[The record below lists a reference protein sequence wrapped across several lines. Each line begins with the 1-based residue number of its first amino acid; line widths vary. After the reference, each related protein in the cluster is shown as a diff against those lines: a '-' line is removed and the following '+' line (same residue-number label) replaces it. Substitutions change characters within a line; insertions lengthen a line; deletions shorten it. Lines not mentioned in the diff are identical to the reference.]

1 LSCDGL
7 VHQLGFFADRALEA
21 FSETRSVIAV
31 RGGNTTTILAAV
43 VTETQT
49 AKKVK
54 KESRKND
61 EGLSTNVFK
70 PKEPYIGRCLLNTK
84 IVGDDAPGET
94 WHMVFTTEGLSRL
107 EILLCHCV
115 HHKFL
120 LMSPCFISAAQ
131 S

>member
-1 LSCDGL
+1 
-7 VHQLGFFADRALEA
+7 
-21 FSETRSVIAV
+21 
-31 RGGNTTTILAAV
+31 
-43 VTETQT
+43 VTETET
-49 AKKVK
+49 TKKVK

-70 PKEPYIGRCLLNTK
+70 PKDPYIGRCLLNTK

-94 WHMVFTTEGLSRL
+94 WHMVFTTEGLSCV

-115 HHKFL
+115 HHNFL
-120 LMSPCFISAAQ
+120 LMSPCFIFAAQ